1 MHNKIGQL
9 KVITSVANQRTIE
22 TNYIFYSYDKGSAAF
37 DFRLK
42 NQKNEALDLT
52 NVTVKLLF
60 TGVQDGEERK
70 FTYLDSQPIIE
81 NPEEGRILYPLPD
94 KLLNYEGEIKGYLYL
109 DFEDG
114 SHSDELSFTFTV
126 VRSKIDSNMEE
137 ISEVY
142 IKDFEQV
149 KKEVFEL
156 AEKEKQEIATI
167 RPELEASV
175 SQLNEQIKSISE
187 KVEVNHTETNRLLQL
202 IAEKELLTVNEFL
215 VALSRGYF
223 EFTRELTF
231 EGKVVGSFVEN
242 PNFATDTHSI
252 SVKKFSMPSPYER
265 YREVSPYP
273 DAITAWGYEAFRGN
287 RIRTAGISGWDNN
300 PFHVFLLIQWDIV
313 EEIKRWLGEEYYS
326 CFDATTSEKQKEL
339 VEKGLYSITPSTYA
353 NGYHGMQADGYSK
366 GKYGVASLWYENSS
380 CQWVEFERNTGK
392 DLKTMTATIEK
403 NNQTQF
409 LDDKGRVNILMMGGS
424 GARVKIDYG
433 KTTLKFTYR
442 IYLSD
447 ILYYKKDPTI
457 HRMQTQIQQLW
468 DKVFG
473 I

>member
-1 MHNKIGQL
+1 MAHNKIGQL
-9 KVITSVANQRTIE
+9 KVRTSVANRHDVE

-126 VRSKIDSNMEE
+126 VRSKIDSDIEE

-156 AEKEKQEIATI
+156 AEKVKQEISTI

-175 SQLNEQIKSISE
+175 SQLTEQIEIVGE
-187 KVEVNHTETNRLLQL
+187 KVEDNHVKTNQLLQL
-202 IAEKELLTVNEFL
+202 IAENELITMKDFL

-223 EFTRELTF
+223 EFCRKVDYV
-231 EGKVVGSFVEN
+231 GKIKGSMKEN
-242 PNFATDTHSI
+242 PHYLWLESW
-252 SVKKFSMPSPYER
+252 SPSRGYEMPSPLKSQREAYE
-265 YREVSPYP
+265 YEGAK
-273 DAITAWGYEAFRGN
+273 AIGGKSYGGSTGN
-287 RIRTAGISGWDNN
+287 GMNN
-300 PFHVFLLIQWDIV
+300 LDTFQYMACSQWDVV
-313 EEIKRWLGEEYYS
+313 EDIKRWLGEDFFSIFGLDTLSQQAEFVGKGIASIQPELLCYGDHY
-326 CFDATTSEKQKEL
+326 AT
-339 VEKGLYSITPSTYA
+339 I
-353 NGYHGMQADGYSK
+353 SK
-366 GKYGVASLWYENSS
+366 GEYGPREYKVIGAWFDVTRSE
-380 CQWVEFERNTGK
+380 WVDYCSHE
-392 DLKTMTATIEK
+392 EK
-403 NNQTQF
+403 NYTMLNQEVLFDGTNKVV
-409 LDDKGRVNILMMGGS
+409 DPNGKINIGIYSAPDNNS
-424 GARVKIDYG
+424 GIQYDY
-433 KTTLKFTYR
+433 LALNYTYR

-447 ILYYKKDPTI
+447 ILYYKRDPTI
-457 HRMQTQIQQLW
+457 DRMQTQIQQLW
-468 DKVFG
+468 DKVFKQ
-473 I
+473 

>member
-1 MHNKIGQL
+1 MAHNKIGQL
-9 KVITSVANQRTIE
+9 KVRTSVANYHDIE

-70 FTYLDSQPIIE
+70 FTYLDSQPVIE
-81 NPEEGRILYPLPD
+81 NPKEGRILYPLPD

-126 VRSKIDSNMEE
+126 VRSKIDSDIEE

-156 AEKEKQEIATI
+156 AEKVKQEISTI
-167 RPELEASV
+167 RPELETSV
-175 SQLNEQIKSISE
+175 SQLTKQIEIVGE
-187 KVEVNHTETNRLLQL
+187 KVEDNHVKTNQLLQL
-202 IAEKELLTVNEFL
+202 IAENELLTVNEFL

-231 EGKVVGSFVEN
+231 DGKVVGSLVEN
-242 PNFATDTHSI
+242 PNIASSPTTSYSHEFDYPTPYKSLHEI
-252 SVKKFSMPSPYER
+252 SA
-265 YREVSPYP
+265 YP
-273 DAITAWGYEAFRGN
+273 DAVNSNGYNALRGGN
-287 RIRTAGISGWDNN
+287 AYSLGSSTSKGR
-300 PFHVFLLIQWDIV
+300 LLIPYMRIQWNVVEDIR
-313 EEIKRWLGEEYYS
+313 RWLGEAYFQGVSLNEQI
-326 CFDATTSEKQKEL
+326 EI
-339 VEKGLYSITPSTYA
+339 VEKGIYSIVPKNQAY
-353 NGYHGMQADGYSK
+353 GYHGTVEDGWSK
-366 GKYGVASLWYENSS
+366 GEGGLFISWYDNQINTWKKYA
-380 CQWVEFERNTGK
+380 RNETK
-392 DLKTMTATIEK
+392 RMETLTATIVKKETEGLLD
-403 NNQTQF
+403 NQ
-409 LDDKGRVNILMMGGS
+409 GRINLLMVGDAGEYVS
-424 GARVKIDYG
+424 LYYNKA
-433 KTTLKFTYR
+433 TLEYTYR

-447 ILYYKKDPTI
+447 ILYYKRDPTI
-457 HRMQTQIQQLW
+457 GRMQTQIQQLW
-468 DKVFG
+468 DKVFKQ
-473 I
+473 